1 MGCIHLDGIIDDPVK
16 IWEKLAIVHVSK
28 KPGTRFNA
36 YDDFFSIRKKED
48 ESLQS
53 LMTRID
59 KGMHQIQNLRPTGF
73 SLSELDDEL
82 TCMAMIRALP
92 DQYAHF
98 TSSLLLLGTL
108 DKTQLRDAFLAE
120 EVNRRRRAQV
130 DSALHSSSTTANST
144 CTHPNCHHCNQS
156 TTSTRIQCDFCGLL
170 GHTQDKC
177 HRYIISRQQ
186 AVEGAKNR
194 YKRGNKAQAGSSNSQ
209 NTSQQPKSSPNNAN
223 SSTV

>member
-1 MGCIHLDGIIDDPVK
+1 
-16 IWEKLAIVHVSK
+16 
-28 KPGTRFNA
+28 
-36 YDDFFSIRKKED
+36 
-48 ESLQS
+48 
-53 LMTRID
+53 
-59 KGMHQIQNLRPTGF
+59 
-73 SLSELDDEL
+73 
-82 TCMAMIRALP
+82 MAMIRALP

-120 EVNRRRRAQV
+120 EVNRRRRAEV

-156 TTSTRIQCDFCGLL
+156 TTSTRVQCDFCGLL

-177 HRYIISRQQ
+177 HRYIASRQQ

-194 YKRGNKAQAGSSNSQ
+194 YMRGNKAQAGSSNSQ

-223 SSTV
+223 LSTSSFHSSL

>member
-1 MGCIHLDGIIDDPVK
+1 
-16 IWEKLAIVHVSK
+16 
-28 KPGTRFNA
+28 
-36 YDDFFSIRKKED
+36 
-48 ESLQS
+48 
-53 LMTRID
+53 
-59 KGMHQIQNLRPTGF
+59 
-73 SLSELDDEL
+73 
-82 TCMAMIRALP
+82 MIRALP

-223 SSTV
+223 SSTVVTESAENASLRSIHPSDPHCPLQLDADIDWNADTGATSHMTPHRHWVHHYTPYRVPIKLADHTVVYSAGVGTVVFNPVM

>member
-1 MGCIHLDGIIDDPVK
+1 EAIEKWELRAEKAAGALYLNVTKEQRIHLDGIIDDPVK

-48 ESLQS
+48 ESLQHAS
-53 LMTRID
+53 DSKSSSYWLL
-59 KGMHQIQNLRPTGF
+59 N
-73 SLSELDDEL
+73 
-82 TCMAMIRALP
+82 
-92 DQYAHF
+92 AHF

-120 EVNRRRRAQV
+120 EVNHRRRAEV

-177 HRYIISRQQ
+177 HRYVISR
-186 AVEGAKNR
+186 
-194 YKRGNKAQAGSSNSQ
+194 
-209 NTSQQPKSSPNNAN
+209 
-223 SSTV
+223 

>member
-1 MGCIHLDGIIDDPVK
+1 

-28 KPGTRFNA
+28 KPGMRFNA

-48 ESLQS
+48 KSLQS

-59 KGMHQIQNLRPTGF
+59 EGMHQIQNLRPTGF

-98 TSSLLLLGTL
+98 TSSLLGLGTL
-108 DKTQLRDAFLAE
+108 DKTQLRDAFLAKE
-120 EVNRRRRAQV
+120 
-130 DSALHSSSTTANST
+130 
-144 CTHPNCHHCNQS
+144 
-156 TTSTRIQCDFCGLL
+156 CDFCGLL
-170 GHTQDKC
+170 GHTQNKC
-177 HRYIISRQQ
+177 HRYIASRQQ

-194 YKRGNKAQAGSSNSQ
+194 YKCGNKAQAGSSNSQ

-223 SSTV
+223 SSTVVTESAGNA

>member
-1 MGCIHLDGIIDDPVK
+1 
-16 IWEKLAIVHVSK
+16 
-28 KPGTRFNA
+28 
-36 YDDFFSIRKKED
+36 
-48 ESLQS
+48 
-53 LMTRID
+53 
-59 KGMHQIQNLRPTGF
+59 
-73 SLSELDDEL
+73 
-82 TCMAMIRALP
+82 MIRALP

-120 EVNRRRRAQV
+120 EVNRRRHAEV

-156 TTSTRIQCDFCGLL
+156 TTSTRVQCDFCGLL

-177 HRYIISRQQ
+177 HRYIASRQQ

-194 YKRGNKAQAGSSNSQ
+194 YKPTLRI
-209 NTSQQPKSSPNNAN
+209 PLSSPNLHPTNAN
-223 SSTV
+223 SSTVVTESAGNASLRSIHPSDPHCPLQLDADIDWNADTGATSHMTPHRHWVHHYTPYHVPIKLADHTVVYSAGVGTVVFNPVM